1 MKCTLVKPNPCPFC
15 GEQLQLVT
23 ELSPIET
30 TSGKVISEFRMN
42 YYKHTET
49 DKCPLGY
56 AHSKTYDNDKERPT
70 EINEQTI
77 EAVRDYMLDDLKKY
91 DAASVKYQWMKR
103 TGETVTMEVSIEKP
117 EQEDGHEE
125 TAGD

>member
-1 MKCTLVKPNPCPFC
+1 MRKRIDAYILLDFLEGWRTRLKNDQIIVPNAIWAAKVEQSIKDLSRIIDFVKAN
-15 GEQLQLVT
+15 
-23 ELSPIET
+23 
-30 TSGKVISEFRMN
+30 
-42 YYKHTET
+42 
-49 DKCPLGY
+49 
-56 AHSKTYDNDKERPT
+56 AKTYTDDNKQST
-70 EINEQTI
+70 EINEQVI

-91 DAASVKYQWMKR
+91 DAASVKYQWTKR

>member
-1 MKCTLVKPNPCPFC
+1 MLISCWTSLKAGAQGLKTTGSSFRTSLSRIIDFVK
-15 GEQLQLVT
+15 
-23 ELSPIET
+23 
-30 TSGKVISEFRMN
+30 
-42 YYKHTET
+42 
-49 DKCPLGY
+49 

-117 EQEDGHEE
+117 EQEGSHEE
-125 TAGD
+125 AAGD

>member
-1 MKCTLVKPNPCPFC
+1 MRKRIDAYILLDFLEGWRTRLKNDQIIVPNVIWAAKVEQSIKDLTRIIDFVKAN
-15 GEQLQLVT
+15 
-23 ELSPIET
+23 
-30 TSGKVISEFRMN
+30 
-42 YYKHTET
+42 
-49 DKCPLGY
+49 
-56 AHSKTYDNDKERPT
+56 AKTYTDDNKQST
-70 EINEQTI
+70 EINEQVI

-91 DAASVKYQWMKR
+91 DAASVKYQWTKR

>member
-56 AHSKTYDNDKERPT
+56 GFVLGRRGQEVEHQKG
-70 EINEQTI
+70 
-77 EAVRDYMLDDLKKY
+77 
-91 DAASVKYQWMKR
+91 AA
-103 TGETVTMEVSIEKP
+103 
-117 EQEDGHEE
+117 
-125 TAGD
+125 A